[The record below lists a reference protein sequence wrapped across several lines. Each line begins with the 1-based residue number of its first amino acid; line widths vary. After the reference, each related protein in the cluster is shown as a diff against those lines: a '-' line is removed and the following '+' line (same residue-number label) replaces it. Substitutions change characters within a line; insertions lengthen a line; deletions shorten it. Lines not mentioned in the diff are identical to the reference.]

1 MSLNGRIDNLS
12 NLVVNKYVDEGV
24 PLNET
29 ILKIAESEHF
39 NENHIARLVEMS
51 NKKTFLKVFPEKH
64 SFDVASVPVV
74 MESLNRQKEAKHKD
88 LVSKSEIR
96 NPKSEIFDVKA
107 ASESFLPNETNYK
120 LLTIFRPEGNTKEA
134 EGGRPEAQGSE
145 LKAESLRRCQTK
157 KAIEEL
163 SFAARQKRAEMLD
176 CEDKLVDITKQA
188 ILRGNSFADLE
199 TYTLS
204 TLDGKQKEATET
216 LNRVYNRVKNMPFV
230 EKRASERGGRI
241 EPFVGESNLY
251 TDMVEKIIK
260 NAGDIPVIERG
271 IDILKK
277 QLGRD

>member
-12 NLVVNKYVDEGV
+12 NLVVNKYVDEGI

-64 SFDVASVPVV
+64 SFDVASVSAV

-88 LVSKSEIR
+88 RAEG
-96 NPKSEIFDVKA
+96 N

-120 LLTIFRPEGNTKEA
+120 LLTLFKAEGNTKEA
-134 EGGRPEAQGSE
+134 ETCKSEIRNPESGMIKSQI
-145 LKAESLRRCQTK
+145 K

-163 SFAARQKRAEMLD
+163 SFIARQKMAEMLD
-176 CEDKLVDITKQA
+176 CENKLVDITKQA
-188 ILRGNSFADLE
+188 ILRGSSFADLE

-204 TLDGKQKEATET
+204 TLDGKQKEASEA
-216 LNRVYNRVKNMPFV
+216 LDRVYNRVKNMPFV
-230 EKRASERGGRI
+230 EKRASERGRRM

-260 NAGDIPVIERG
+260 NAEDIPVTERG
-271 IDILKK
+271 INILKR
-277 QLGRD
+277 QLGETRCRNGRCCRD

>member
-1 MSLNGRIDNLS
+1 MSLNGKIDDLS
-12 NLVVNKYVDEGV
+12 NLVVNKYADEGI

-29 ILKIAESEHF
+29 ISKIAESEQF

-51 NKKTFLKVFPEKH
+51 NKKTFLRVFPEKH
-64 SFDVASVPVV
+64 SFDVASVPAV
-74 MESLNRQKEAKHKD
+74 MKALNQRKEAKDKD
-88 LVSKSEIR
+88 
-96 NPKSEIFDVKA
+96 NAGGNVKA

-120 LLTIFRPEGNTKEA
+120 LLTLFKPESNTKEA
-134 EGGRPEAQGSE
+134 EDANQKSEIRSPTGSGATSNIVE
-145 LKAESLRRCQTK
+145 KSQTK

-163 SFAARQKRAEMLD
+163 SFATRQKRAVMLD

-188 ILRGNSFADLE
+188 ILRGSSFADLE

-204 TLDGKQKEATET
+204 TLDGKQKEASEV
-216 LNRVYNRVKNMPFV
+216 LDRVYNRIKNMPFV

-241 EPFVGESNLY
+241 KPFAGESNLY

-271 IDILKK
+271 VNILRKK
-277 QLGRD
+277 LEADA